1 MKIIRTTTP
10 LPEKVQVE
18 VEVLSKSGKI
28 ADRAQLWSSLEER
41 IKSTVSKEQLE
52 TLYKVDGLTFREV
65 NDYVDFIVGPGFYF
79 EGNEDL
85 VKKCEEW
92 TGRVRIK
99 RIMEECIKDIF
110 IGGAGNSW
118 VELGYNEEG
127 NDIPALRILNPK
139 TMDYIRDYMT
149 KDVEIDEEN
158 NPVGY
163 KKSKSGYNRYE
174 MEWTKDKITK
184 DGKVLWSS
192 AIQDGRDRI
201 AHVKLFGIGESYLGM
216 SPVESIYMQAIIRLN
231 LENNVG
237 EGAFRSGGLVAYI
250 GREGQVQPSP
260 EVIDKVVTDLQ
271 NVTTNTIFG
280 FRNDVKLDRMPS
292 PDLTGREEL
301 IMYFAAIQSLGM
313 GFPLS
318 KHMNISGRLAARV
331 NTSADIDFE
340 QRIASLQERFGSE
353 MREKLFFRYLKA
365 RGLVNSLSE
374 VPKLIFRTKSPNILR
389 ETINMLTRLGRR
401 DIIRRDP
408 ELEKKIREELGLPTT
423 YVQRELDQW
432 TKDETKTPEGKDKE
446 DILLEEKVEELV
458 EENKSA

>member
-1 MKIIRTTTP
+1 
-10 LPEKVQVE
+10 
-18 VEVLSKSGKI
+18 
-28 ADRAQLWSSLEER
+28 
-41 IKSTVSKEQLE
+41 
-52 TLYKVDGLTFREV
+52 
-65 NDYVDFIVGPGFYF
+65 
-79 EGNEDL
+79 
-85 VKKCEEW
+85 
-92 TGRVRIK
+92 
-99 RIMEECIKDIF
+99 
-110 IGGAGNSW
+110 
-118 VELGYNEEG
+118 
-127 NDIPALRILNPK
+127 
-139 TMDYIRDYMT
+139 
-149 KDVEIDEEN
+149 
-158 NPVGY
+158 
-163 KKSKSGYNRYE
+163 
-174 MEWTKDKITK
+174 
-184 DGKVLWSS
+184 
-192 AIQDGRDRI
+192 
-201 AHVKLFGIGESYLGM
+201 
-216 SPVESIYMQAIIRLN
+216 MQAIIRLN

-280 FRNDVKLDRMPS
+280 FRNDVKLERMPS

-432 TKDETKTPEGKDKE
+432 TKDETRTPEGKDKE
-446 DILLEEKVEELV
+446 DVLLEEKVEELV